1 MGAFS
6 NMKKNI
12 NPKARLMIA
21 LTVLLVGGIFAF
33 GLWRVMGS
41 GPAEQKTSV
50 TVDTPPTTQNI
61 HRDTAADQ
69 VKFGDDTAVGQLYK
83 ADDARRADEALSGK
97 GSHVDS
103 LRVNVAPE
111 HVEKIEPKPA
121 PAATSPSNLQKLI
134 QDRKASAQAAETKQV
149 QQRTQASATFQEN
162 PWKAFLDNESKDI
175 QEYASAYGGK
185 IDQIQQRT
193 ANPIAKPMYEE
204 STQLAASQSLAGS
217 NQVGTSQSASGD
229 ATTSPRYLQY
239 LKTAGVNPTAST
251 QAQNERVVARTG
263 GKFTQTEYI
272 DQTEGSGVDGDSQV
286 ATASDYPSERIAKSS
301 VSAKEPVGQVVV
313 GQTFY
318 SVLQI
323 GVNTDE
329 ISPIR
334 AVMVQKGPLEG
345 AVLTGEPARTG
356 EKAKLSFTD
365 MSLNG
370 KSYKVTAIALD
381 PDTYRSG
388 LADGV
393 DNHTFERY
401 SKLMIASFVD
411 GYSDALQDSQTTT
424 NTDGSSSTVNSA
436 LPNAGDQVKMGI
448 GKMGE
453 KFSPIFEKEFDR
465 PPTVTVEPNKS
476 IIVMFMANLD
486 LSKPQ

>member
-1 MGAFS
+1 MGAFA
-6 NMKKNI
+6 NMKNNI

-21 LTVLLVGGIFAF
+21 LTVVLVGGIIAF
-33 GLWRVMGS
+33 GFWRIMGT
-41 GPAEQKTSV
+41 GPAEQQA
-50 TVDTPPTTQNI
+50 TVSIDAPPTNQNI

-69 VKFGDDTAVGQLYK
+69 VKFGDETAVGQLYK
-83 ADDARRADEALSGK
+83 ADDARRADEAMTGN

-111 HVEKIEPKPA
+111 QQEKIEPKPA

-134 QDRKASAQAAETKQV
+134 KDRQASAEQAENKNV
-149 QQRTQASATFQEN
+149 QQRSQANATFQEN

-175 QEYASAYGGK
+175 QEYTSAYASK
-185 IDQIQQRT
+185 IDQVQQGVAR
-193 ANPIAKPMYEE
+193 PLAKASYDE
-204 STQLAASQSLAGS
+204 SLQAGVTSSLLAENQNSGAQTGS
-217 NQVGTSQSASGD
+217 GT

-239 LKTAGVNPTAST
+239 LKTAGVSVPANGQG
-251 QAQNERVVARTG
+251 QAGKTVARTG
-263 GKFTQTEYI
+263 GKFSQTEYI
-272 DQTEGSGVDGDSQV
+272 DQSSSGSEGEEEV
-286 ATASDYPSERIAKSS
+286 ATASEYPSERIAKAS
-301 VSAKEPVGQVVV
+301 VTKQNPVGEVVV

-334 AVMVQKGPLEG
+334 AVMVQKGLLEG

-356 EKAKLSFTD
+356 EKAKLTFTD

-370 KSYKVTAIALD
+370 KSYKVSAIALD

-476 IIVMFMANLD
+476 IVVMFMANLD
-486 LSKPQ
+486 LTQPQ